1 MGTSGADAG
10 NCEGCAEGETMNE
23 RNIEIINLWNDNVTA
38 QAIGKKLGVTR
49 NTIIGVVT
57 RARELGYITRPM
69 VMSASEKG
77 RMGNIVKYGYR
88 KNKAQRA

>member
-1 MGTSGADAG
+1 
-10 NCEGCAEGETMNE
+10 MNE
-23 RNIEIINLWNDNVTA
+23 RNAEIIEMWNDNVTA

>member
-1 MGTSGADAG
+1 
-10 NCEGCAEGETMNE
+10 MNE